1 MSNTGFQSFSMGSG
15 DEGVLGGGKSKR
27 WKGETGHTYRFSL
40 LWFPG
45 LEEGK
50 LQIGTADEPAAPK
63 FIGAPISYIPG
74 VGFVVNNGPEIT
86 KMAGGEPPKTKVATV
101 IAVWPLKKDGS
112 PDGGRIQSGD
122 TEIASFVFSGE
133 KYNTLK
139 GINRE
144 FPFAL
149 HDLTVKCED
158 AQYQKLTFTPCRE
171 SLLQKF
177 ISKGDS
183 FKEVLDSV
191 LAEGAAVASN
201 IQNDLGRVMTVEQI
215 RAKLMGNTG
224 GPATTVAGAGAGP
237 VSVTTE
243 TIDNLVDD
251 LLS

>member
-1 MSNTGFQSFSMGSG
+1 MGNTAFQQFSMGNG
-15 DEGVLGGGKSKR
+15 DEGIAEGGKSKR

-50 LQIGTADEPAAPK
+50 LELGTETAPTAPK
-63 FIGAPISYIPG
+63 FIGAPINYIPG

-86 KMAGGEPPKTKVATV
+86 KLANNEPPKTKVATV
-101 IAVWPLKKDGS
+101 IVSWPLKKDGS

-122 TEIASFVFSGE
+122 SEIASFVISGD
-133 KYNTLK
+133 KYKTLV
-139 GINRE
+139 GTNRE
-144 FPFAL
+144 FPFAW
-149 HDLTVKCED
+149 HDLTVKCDD

-177 ISKGDS
+177 MGKGDA
-183 FKEVLDSV
+183 FKDVLANIF
-191 LAEGAAVASN
+191 AEGAAVAAN

-215 RAKLMGNTG
+215 RAKLTGASTTPTG
-224 GPATTVAGAGAGP
+224 GAAGSPVA
-237 VSVTTE
+237 STTE
-243 TIDNLVDD
+243 IIDNLVDD